1 MFELDLET
9 LATVTGAGESST
21 EVGVG
26 PFRYR
31 RTTSDYKTCVDGMRD
46 AVRQQY
52 PDQRGFFGRL
62 FGRTDP
68 NAAPRGR
75 AEQEAIATCGPPPN

>member
-1 MFELDLET
+1 MLDIDLEL
-9 LATVTGAGESST
+9 LALVTGAGEST
-21 EVGVG
+21 TQVNVG

-31 RTTSDYKTCVDGMRD
+31 STTTDYKTCVDGMRG

-75 AEQEAIATCGPPPN
+75 AEQEAIASCGPPPS